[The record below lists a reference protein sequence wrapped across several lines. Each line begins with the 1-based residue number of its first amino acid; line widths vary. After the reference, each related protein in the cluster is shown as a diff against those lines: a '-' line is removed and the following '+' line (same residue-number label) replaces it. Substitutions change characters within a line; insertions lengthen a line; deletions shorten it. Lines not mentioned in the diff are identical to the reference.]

1 VREEEMIETPDNEAL
16 GRIED
21 LLTAL
26 ARAALH
32 ETLRNAVKDKKNR
45 IVYENTGELSVK
57 EIAKRTGFSA
67 GKISGL
73 WQEWEQAGLLIKK
86 GKYYK
91 RII

>member
-1 VREEEMIETPDNEAL
+1 MIEPPDNAAL

-26 ARAALH
+26 ARAALQ
-32 ETLRNAVKDKKNR
+32 ETLKNALKDKKNR

-57 EIAKRTGFSA
+57 ELAKRTGFSA

-91 RII
+91 RIV

>member
-1 VREEEMIETPDNEAL
+1 MPEPPCHEILE
-16 GRIED
+16 RIEE

-32 ETLRNAVKDKKNR
+32 ETLTNALKDKGNK

-57 EIAKRTGFSA
+57 QLCQRTGFSA

-91 RII
+91 RVI

>member
-1 VREEEMIETPDNEAL
+1 MPRSTDSEIL
-16 GRIED
+16 GRLEE

-26 ARAALH
+26 ARAALQ
-32 ETLRNAVKDKKNR
+32 ETLKNILKDKKNK
-45 IVYENTGELSVK
+45 IVYENTGKLSVK
-57 EIAKRTGFSA
+57 ELAKSTGFSA